1 MNATSNVAVVDDVL
15 WDVRRT
21 GLGRVRLL
29 QIRARCLSGCRRC
42 VQPAMRMSP
51 ARCRHWL
58 ETVRPGRGAKP
69 EVIHPD
75 MSMIVCC
82 DDCLLRVVARSPSSL
97 SNVRKLNMMHQPQS
111 FNAEFPSGIQ

>member
-1 MNATSNVAVVDDVL
+1 MFCGTCGVQVWAVF
-15 WDVRRT
+15 
-21 GLGRVRLL
+21 G
-29 QIRARCLSGCRRC
+29 GCRLVHVVFSGYRRGA
-42 VQPAMRMSP
+42 QPAMRMFP
-51 ARCRHWL
+51 ARGRHWL

-97 SNVRKLNMMHQPQS
+97 TNVRKLNMMHQPQS